1 MIVQH
6 DLQESSII
14 TTSCKHKSGISWNL
28 EQGIVEVKACNLW
41 HVLHVCSK
49 VRLCICQRETCSARY
64 ASLQRFNPFLGGGG
78 WIFSHKY
85 TNDIRKILYRC
96 KKYCVYTV
104 YTVSKSIIKYSKPRS
119 RSRDNYTYNNIP
131 VIFRIMPNQ
140 MKSFKRYK

>member
-49 VRLCICQRETCSARY
+49 VRLCTCQRETCSARY
-64 ASLQRFNPFLGGGG
+64 ASLQRFDPFLGGG

-85 TNDIRKILYRC
+85 TNVIRKILYRC
-96 KKYCVYTV
+96 KNIAYIQYI
-104 YTVSKSIIKYSKPRS
+104 SESIIKYSKPRS

>member
-14 TTSCKHKSGISWNL
+14 TTSCKHKSGISLNL

-64 ASLQRFNPFLGGGG
+64 ASLQRFDPFLGGGVN
-78 WIFSHKY
+78 FLTYVHECYPKNS
-85 TNDIRKILYRC
+85 LPMQ
-96 KKYCVYTV
+96 KYCVYTV
-104 YTVSKSIIKYSKPRS
+104 SESIIKYSKPRS

>member
-14 TTSCKHKSGISWNL
+14 TTSCKHKSGISLNL

-49 VRLCICQRETCSARY
+49 VRLCTCQRETCSARY
-64 ASLQRFNPFLGGGG
+64 ASLQRFDPFLGGG
-78 WIFSHKY
+78 WIFSCYPK
-85 TNDIRKILYRC
+85 NSLPMQ
-96 KKYCVYTV
+96 KYCVYTV
-104 YTVSKSIIKYSKPRS
+104 SESIIKCSKPRS